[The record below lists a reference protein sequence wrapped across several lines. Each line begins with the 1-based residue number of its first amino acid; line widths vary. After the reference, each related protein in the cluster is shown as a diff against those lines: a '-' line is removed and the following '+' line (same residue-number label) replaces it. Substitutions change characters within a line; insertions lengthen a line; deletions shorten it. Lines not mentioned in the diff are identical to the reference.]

1 MPVIFLCLLTGAVV
15 ALVSGHTRLGMLLA
29 LVVGIM
35 IGTTDAGRSLVG
47 FLQLWR

>member
-1 MPVIFLCLLTGAVV
+1 VIFACLLTGAVV
-15 ALVSGHTRLGMLLA
+15 ALVSGHTRLGMVLA

-35 IGTTDAGRSLVG
+35 IGDGTASRALVE